1 MQKTLYI
8 LRHAKAENGHAHQ
21 DDHSRKLVE
30 RGIEAAQITGAFL
43 FRQGV
48 KPSKV
53 ICSDAVRTHETWSQ
67 IESIY
72 PTPLNVEFSRKIYM
86 ASANEMMGVLARLPS
101 QLPSVMLIGHN
112 PGVHQLCL
120 QLAKDGD
127 EDLLDM
133 LYLKFPT
140 CALAVIELGE
150 MAWSNIHDA
159 RGRLVDFITPKML
172 AGIVDE

>member
-8 LRHAKAENGHAHQ
+8 LRHAKAETGHPNQ

-43 FRQGV
+43 FR
-48 KPSKV
+48 KNIRPAKV
-53 ICSDAVRTHETWSQ
+53 LCSDAVRTRETWAQ
-67 IESIY
+67 IETIY

-86 ASANEMMGVLARLPS
+86 ASANEMIQQLVRLPN
-101 QLPSVMLIGHN
+101 QLSSVMLIGHN
-112 PGVHQLCL
+112 PGVHQICL
-120 QLAKDGD
+120 KLAKEGD

-140 CALAVIELGE
+140 CSFAAIDLGNIS
-150 MAWSNIHDA
+150 WSDVADA
-159 RGRLVDFITPKML
+159 HGTLVDFVTPKML
-172 AGIVDE
+172 AGIVDD